1 MMIPK
6 TQNRNRCVM
15 RHYLV
20 ADPTEYPAHLTFQA
34 PLAQNLMAFTQF
46 AFGVVRS
53 LCASMALPAWFL
65 RHYRPER
72 IVVASCWDR
81 DR

>member
-6 TQNRNRCVM
+6 TQNRNRRIM
-15 RHYLV
+15 RHRLV
-20 ADPTEYPAHLTFQA
+20 ANPIEYSAHLALQA
-34 PLAQNLMAFTQF
+34 LLAQNLMAFTQF